1 MPALVQSGQISAQ
14 TLMWRD
20 GMPQWMPA
28 ASVFPLLFSA
38 STATT
43 QPLVA
48 GSPSLGGSETATMA
62 PTAAAP
68 TSGRAASGASLDSAV
83 RRFAAPLFERKGWMK
98 FLGVMLIINGILAL
112 PAFLLG
118 LILIFSGVALFK
130 AAGNVERAHAT
141 GDAAAL
147 EEASRNAAKSVFFAG
162 LYMAIGLVF
171 TALIF
176 AVMALGFGAA
186 IFSGIQGGALNQ
198 PGGPDGPA
206 RYEEIRFPD
215 SPPPANQDQ

>member
-48 GSPSLGGSETATMA
+48 GSPSPSTSETATMA
-62 PTAAAP
+62 PTAAATASRP
-68 TSGRAASGASLDSAV
+68 AAGASLDSAV
-83 RRFAAPLFERKGWMK
+83 RRFAAPLYERKGWIK
-98 FLGVMLIINGILAL
+98 FLGVMLIINGVFAL
-112 PAFLLG
+112 PVLLLG
-118 LILIFSGVALFK
+118 LLLIFSGVALYK
-130 AAGNVERAHAT
+130 MAGNVERAHAT
-141 GDAAAL
+141 GDAAAF
-147 EEASRNAAKSVFFAG
+147 EEASRNASKSVFFAG
-162 LYMAIGLVF
+162 IYMAIGLVF

-198 PGGPDGPA
+198 PGGPEGPA
-206 RYEEIRFPD
+206 HYEEIRFPD
-215 SPPPANQDQ
+215 SPPPANDGR

>member
-28 ASVFPLLFSA
+28 ASVFPLIFSA

-48 GSPSLGGSETATMA
+48 GSPSPAGSETATMA

-68 TSGRAASGASLDSAV
+68 AGRPAAGAALDAAV
-83 RRFAAPLFERKGWMK
+83 RRFAAPLFERKGWIK
-98 FLGVMLIINGILAL
+98 FLGVMLIINGVFAL
-112 PAFLLG
+112 PALLLG
-118 LILIFSGVALFK
+118 LLLIFSGVALFK
-130 AAGNVERAHAT
+130 MAGNLERAHAS

-147 EEASRNAAKSVFFAG
+147 EEASRNAAKSVLFAG
-162 LYMAIGLVF
+162 IYMAIGLVM

-186 IFSGIQGGALNQ
+186 IFSGVQGGALKQ
-198 PGGPDGPA
+198 TEGQEGPA

-215 SPPPANQDQ
+215 SPPAKDGQ